1 MTVTESVQ
9 TADDQRVD
17 QRDDQR
23 DEQRDDRRVDDLVT
37 ELLHNYPPSSTD
49 PATFLGAQFDAGLAW
64 VHFPVGHGGLG
75 LNPKLQK
82 LVNERV
88 FAEGAP
94 NAVARNPIGYG
105 MCGPTVAVWGTEAHK
120 TRYLRPLFTGEEIWC
135 QLFSEPGAGSDFAGL
150 SSKGVRDGD
159 EWICNGQKVWTTLA
173 HVSRWGLL
181 VVRTDSEAV
190 KHAGLTAFVVD
201 MHAPTVEV
209 RPLRQITG
217 DAEFNEVYFTD
228 TRIPE
233 SQMLG
238 KPGDG
243 WRVSLTTLMNE
254 RVSIGGAIPAKGSG
268 VIRDLVKTWQALPAD
283 RRDPARRDDVMKLW
297 SRAEILRLTNIRAN
311 QNRKM
316 GDPGPEGSIGK
327 GASAELNK
335 DVYNLIVNLMGA
347 EGMLYGSY
355 EMTRP
360 SGAMNFE
367 TMQKAFLR
375 MRANSIEG
383 GTTEVMKNILGERVL
398 GLPGDVRVDRERPW
412 SEVPRN

>member
-1 MTVTESVQ
+1 MTVIESVL
-9 TADDQRVD
+9 TA
-17 QRDDQR
+17 
-23 DEQRDDRRVDDLVT
+23 EERRVDDLVT
-37 ELLHNYPPSSTD
+37 ELLTNYPPKSTD
-49 PATFLGAQFDAGLAW
+49 PVTFLGAQFDAGLAW

-75 LNPKLQK
+75 LNPKMQK

-88 FAEGAP
+88 FALGAP
-94 NAVARNPIGYG
+94 HPVARNPIGYG
-105 MCGPTVAVWGTEAHK
+105 MCGPTVAVWGSDEQK
-120 TRYLRPLFTGEEIWC
+120 SRYLRPLFTGEEIWC

-150 SSKGVRDGD
+150 SSRGVKDGD

-173 HVSRWGLL
+173 HLARWGLL
-181 VVRTDSEAV
+181 VVRTDTEAV

-217 DAEFNEVYFTD
+217 EAEFNEVYFTD
-228 TRIPE
+228 TRILDKE
-233 SQMLG
+233 MLG

-268 VIRDLVKTWQALPAD
+268 TIRDLVKTWQALPAD
-283 RRDPARRDDVMKLW
+283 RQDPASRDDVMKLW

-311 QNRKM
+311 QMRKM

-327 GASAELNK
+327 SASADLNK
-335 DVYNLIVNLMGA
+335 DIYAMVVNLLGA
-347 EGMLYGSY
+347 NGMLYGSY
-355 EMTRP
+355 EMVQP
-360 SGAMNFE
+360 NHAMGFE
-367 TMQKAFLR
+367 TLQKAFLR
-375 MRANSIEG
+375 TRANSIEG

-398 GLPGDVRVDRERPW
+398 GLPGDVL
-412 SEVPRN
+412 SLIHI